1 VRAALIALAAAGV
14 LAAGCADRNS
24 PAPSAGSGTTTGG
37 STTGGSPSGAA
48 TTTGAPST
56 TPSVGQ
62 SSPSATTTRCRT
74 GDLAAALTRGD
85 AGAGNRYASLV
96 LTNTSRR
103 TCTIFGYGGIQLA
116 DAGRHPIPTVQHRDP
131 MHRPSLV
138 RLAPGARA
146 SAPLHWSAIPHSGE
160 SMTGPC
166 EPEPALLLVIPPDE
180 RAQLAVP
187 WHFGSV
193 CGHGTIDQWAYTA
206 GVLT

>member
-1 VRAALIALAAAGV
+1 M

-24 PAPSAGSGTTTGG
+24 PAPAAGSGTTA
-37 STTGGSPSGAA
+37 SGIPTEAA
-48 TTTGAPST
+48 TAATATA
-56 TPSVGQ
+56 V
-62 SSPSATTTRCRT
+62 PSATTPAATTPSGGTSGPSATGTRCRT

-103 TCTIFGYGGIQLA
+103 TCTVFGYGGIQLA

-138 RLAPGARA
+138 RLVPGAKA

-166 EPEPALLLVIPPDE
+166 EPVPALLLVIPPDE

-206 GVLT
+206 GVVT